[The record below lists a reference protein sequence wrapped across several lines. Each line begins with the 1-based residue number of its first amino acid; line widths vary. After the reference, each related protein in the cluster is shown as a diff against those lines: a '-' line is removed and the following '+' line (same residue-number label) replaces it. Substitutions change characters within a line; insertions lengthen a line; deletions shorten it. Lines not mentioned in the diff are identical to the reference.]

1 MLRKL
6 RLKFVVVN
14 MAIVVGM
21 LLAIFA
27 LVYSST
33 AAQLDTMADN
43 ALMTLARD
51 GGQDVQLPYFT
62 LQINLFGKVTVS
74 GSSHLDLTDTE
85 LMEQL
90 IETVFK
96 SPNREGYLEAY
107 ALRYAHVSLM
117 GTEKIIFVDVS
128 GQQAS
133 LRALVES
140 GILIG
145 TAAVLVFL
153 LISWLLAVWAVK
165 PVAVAWKKQQ
175 QFVSDASHELKTP
188 LTVIM
193 SNAELLSDESFDEE
207 KKAQFVGNIQGAS
220 EQMRDLTEGLLE
232 LARADNGQVKKH
244 FERLSMSELVTDAV
258 MNYEAVFF
266 ERGLQLQS
274 AVEEGIFL
282 TGSQQYLQQVADV
295 LLDNACKYSETGI
308 VDVRLMRSGRGSCLL
323 TVANPGTPIP
333 RDQHDKIFERF
344 YRVDAARADE
354 GSFGLG
360 LAIAKAAVQ
369 EHKGKIW
376 SESNESGNCFFV
388 QLPCEGA

>member
-1 MLRKL
+1 MLGKL
-6 RLKFVVVN
+6 RLKFVAVN

-43 ALMTLARD
+43 ALKTLVQDSR
-51 GGQDVQLPYFT
+51 QDVKLPYFT
-62 LQINLFGKVTVS
+62 VQINLFGKVTVS
-74 GSSHLDLTDTE
+74 GSSHIDLTDAE
-85 LMEQL
+85 LLEKL

-96 SPNREGYLEAY
+96 APSPEGYLEEY
-107 ALRYAHVSLM
+107 GLRYAHVSLV
-117 GTEKIIFVDVS
+117 GAQRVIFVDVS

-145 TAAVLVFL
+145 AAATLVFL
-153 LISWLLAVWAVK
+153 LVSWLLAVWAVK
-165 PVAVAWKKQQ
+165 PVEEAWQKQR

-193 SNAELLSDESFDEE
+193 SNAELLTDESFDGE
-207 KKAQFVGNIQGAS
+207 KKTQFVRNIQGAS
-220 EQMRDLTEGLLE
+220 RQMRSLTEGLLE

-244 FERLSMSELVTDAV
+244 FERLSMSQLVADAV

-274 AVEEGIFL
+274 TVEEGINL
-282 TGSQQYLQQVADV
+282 TGSAQYLCQVADV
-295 LLDNACKYSETGI
+295 LLDNACKYSEAGI
-308 VDVRLMRSGRGSCLL
+308 VDVQLKRSGRGSCLL
-323 TVANPGTPIP
+323 TVANPGIPIP
-333 RDQHDKIFERF
+333 ADQHEKIFERF
-344 YRVDAARADE
+344 YRVDAARADAN
-354 GSFGLG
+354 SFGLG

-376 SESNESGNCFFV
+376 VQSNQSGNCFFV
-388 QLPCEGA
+388 QLPCESA